1 LRAETGVLWSRPV
14 LRGVRGDS
22 TVLRLRHIWLHN
34 SFQTLAVLRLTPGGH
49 GTAVQ
54 VTLRSRY
61 YAAGLVTLWLGI
73 AILISVVT
81 VVAFVAGTASLA
93 DLWFALLF
101 PMFGFVV
108 LVFGRLLARSER
120 TALLD
125 FIRQT
130 TGAQDL
136 APALRPS
143 S

>member
-1 LRAETGVLWSRPV
+1 
-14 LRGVRGDS
+14 
-22 TVLRLRHIWLHN
+22 
-34 SFQTLAVLRLTPGGH
+34 LRLTPGGH